1 MTEATK
7 QRMAD
12 GFRKRGGEVTRIEAF
27 VDAAFAFA
35 VTLLVISVDAIPGS
49 RGELVEALKG
59 VPAFALSFAIIAW
72 LWYGHA
78 SFTRR
83 YGLDDL
89 PSVLLSLV
97 LVFLVLVF
105 VYPLKVMYA
114 SFLQWASGGFLVAR
128 YELASTDDLRF
139 VFIIFGIA
147 LGSMGAVLAA
157 LTEHAWR
164 RRDVLGLDAD
174 ERIATR
180 LYALSWWFVPAV
192 ALLSILVTL
201 FVPAID
207 GHAWTH
213 GFGGMTYALLGLQG
227 PLISWQHRRLCA
239 RERSLIADPRVR
251 PADD

>member
-1 MTEATK
+1 MSEATT
-7 QRMAD
+7 RTPD
-12 GFRKRGGEVTRIEAF
+12 GFRKRGAEITRIEAF

-35 VTLLVISVDAIPGS
+35 VTLLVISVDAIPES
-49 RGELVEALKG
+49 RAELVDALKG
-59 VPAFALSFAIIAW
+59 VPAFAASFAIIAW

-83 YGLDDL
+83 YGLDDV
-89 PSVLLSLV
+89 PSILLSLV

-128 YELASTDDLRF
+128 YELGSPDDLRF
-139 VFIIFGIA
+139 VFIIFGVA
-147 LGSMGAVLAA
+147 LGSMGLVLAL

-164 RRDVLGLDAD
+164 RRDALSLDAE

-180 LYALSWWFVPAV
+180 LYALSWWFVPAI
-192 ALLSILVTL
+192 AALSIGVAAW
-201 FVPAID
+201 VPALP

-213 GFGGMTYALLGLQG
+213 GAAGMVYALLGLQG
-227 PLISWQHRRLCA
+227 PLIVVYRARLRA
-239 RERSLIADPRVR
+239 REAES
-251 PADD
+251 